1 MGHLGSV
8 PSFKMD
14 AFLAAIFEFTMDYT
28 EISVSKV
35 DFFFNAWHVNL
46 DHAITKHFAALLELS
61 YTIFFAQKVKQ
72 PGGKIHFRLKINAA
86 VI

>member
-1 MGHLGSV
+1 MSKDMGHLGSV

-35 DFFFNAWHVNL
+35 DFFLML
-46 DHAITKHFAALLELS
+46 DM
-61 YTIFFAQKVKQ
+61 
-72 PGGKIHFRLKINAA
+72 
-86 VI
+86 